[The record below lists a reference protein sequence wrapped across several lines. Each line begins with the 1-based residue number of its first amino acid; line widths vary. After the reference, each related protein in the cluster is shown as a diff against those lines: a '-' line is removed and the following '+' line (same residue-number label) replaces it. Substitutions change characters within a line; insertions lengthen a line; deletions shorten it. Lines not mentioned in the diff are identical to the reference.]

1 MISNPTPRYYRIYRL
16 LKQAIKNLEYG
27 FDGVLPSEHALAKK
41 YDVSRLTIR
50 RSLDLLQQEGLI
62 KKHQGV
68 GTFVSLT
75 QAQTSP
81 LKADINALMSSLT
94 EMGSLTQLKL
104 IHFSYEAP
112 IPWLKSLLE
121 LEDDEQVQKS
131 IRVRSYQEQPFSHL
145 TTYVPEAIGRL
156 YSREDLANHPLHELF
171 KKNGIQVHS
180 ADQSLTAALA
190 DPERAAALNVEPGS
204 ALLFLRRL
212 VKDSSGRPIEYLEA
226 AYQPDRYEYKMK
238 LRMLSDDKG
247 GGWEIQNHSN

>member
-94 EMGSLTQLKL
+94 EMGTLTQLKL
-104 IHFSYEAP
+104 KHFGYETP

-121 LEDDEQVQKS
+121 LKGDEQCKNPYACGRTKS
-131 IRVRSYQEQPFSHL
+131 SPFL
-145 TTYVPEAIGRL
+145 I
-156 YSREDLANHPLHELF
+156 
-171 KKNGIQVHS
+171 
-180 ADQSLTAALA
+180 
-190 DPERAAALNVEPGS
+190 
-204 ALLFLRRL
+204 
-212 VKDSSGRPIEYLEA
+212 
-226 AYQPDRYEYKMK
+226 
-238 LRMLSDDKG
+238 
-247 GGWEIQNHSN
+247 

>member
-16 LKQAIKNLEYG
+16 LKQAIENLEYG

-68 GTFVSLT
+68 GTFVSLSK
-75 QAQTSP
+75 AQTSP
-81 LKADINALMSSLT
+81 LKADINALMNSLT
-94 EMGSLTQLKL
+94 EMGTLTQLKL
-104 IHFSYEAP
+104 KHFNYEAP
-112 IPWLKSLLE
+112 APWLKNTLDLK
-121 LEDDEQVQKS
+121 DNEQVQKS
-131 IRVRSYQEQPFSHL
+131 IRVRFYQEKPFSHL
-145 TTYVPEAIGRL
+145 TTYVPEEIGRL
-156 YSREDLANHPLHELF
+156 YTKEDLSKNPLHQLF
-171 KKNGIQVHS
+171 KLNGIQVQS

-190 DPERAAALNVEPGS
+190 DPERAAALGVEPGS

-212 VKDSSGRPIEYLEA
+212 VKDSLGRPIEYLEA
-226 AYQPDRYEYKMK
+226 AYQPERYEYKMK

-247 GGWEIQNHSN
+247 GGWEIQN